1 MLHLICC
8 TYLVFAMVPPLW
20 ATYMGE
26 KGNFLDKPYGIN
38 LWCLGNILER
48 NALRTSLG
56 TCGKIVGIRWEYK
69 KWKKLCPRTLSPKE
83 IKVSPLKCMFNY
95 LIDCMQI
102 LFLQLVVMSMSAY
115 WSLYEC
121 LMVLSLGIFV
131 CNQGGHHP

>member
-1 MLHLICC
+1 
-8 TYLVFAMVPPLW
+8 
-20 ATYMGE
+20 
-26 KGNFLDKPYGIN
+26 
-38 LWCLGNILER
+38 LGNILER